1 MNTGLLARSRVRR
14 AKGKKLLAKSME
26 QRIKGKS
33 PGLYALCSSL
43 LAICFMLCVLC
54 LPLAVCADDNPMNK
68 MRDETV
74 SYFKPLTGRI
84 TKVEEQKVFVD
95 LGTKDGVK
103 AGMRFSILREGVTFI
118 HPVTKEPLGKLE
130 SPVGRLEIKEVNPD
144 SSMAIIIAGE
154 AKEGD
159 KIRISE
165 KQVSMLFCQSK
176 GVDWN
181 IADSYFRSLKET
193 GRFDLLETDVE
204 TDDPQEVIKEA
215 KQRNAEVALLITSKT
230 SESGMVISQ
239 RLFWVSDGIGFAT
252 LDTKIDAAYVKD
264 LKFGDEFFT
273 IQKGEPFLEID
284 LPLGVRFL
292 AVGDVDGNNKQ
303 EVLVSTG
310 KDVKIYVPGGELQP
324 ALGGIYIKGSRL
336 EDHLWIDTIDLNKN
350 GKDEIIITSM
360 SRKPQAEDVYK
371 NGRDDVTLSSV
382 RSGGIISYIYELQ
395 GTEFVLLYKGNIFL
409 RRVGEQLLAQ
419 AYSEDDGFTGPV
431 YTVLW
436 EEGYKKGN
444 ALNLPKGVNL
454 YDFVYVDDP
463 QMGRLIFAYDDDG
476 FLNLYDKDMRLWRS
490 KTNTGGVLSTFKK
503 SSSALSIG
511 RGEWSVKDR
520 LFLKNREVLV
530 VKRIPLIEMVKGIGY
545 KKSQIENFWWN
556 GLSMEE
562 GVLIDNIKGSVL
574 DYAVTGDKIFVLV
587 SPTLGLGIKLENI
600 LKGENPLGSKLYIY
614 SMIRG

>member
-1 MNTGLLARSRVRR
+1 MNIGLLARSRVRR
-14 AKGKKLLAKSME
+14 AKGKKLLAKSIE

-54 LPLAVCADDNPMNK
+54 SPLAVCADDNPMNK

-503 SSSALSIG
+503 SSSGLSIG